1 MVDHRQIAY
10 RLERKLRG
18 ERRSTDRGEG
28 RRRTDYE
35 PNRGW
40 KPAVVIAL
48 TIALADW
55 TVKWLVIQ
63 RVPLDSIVV
72 IIEYRL
78 ALWHV
83 RNPAMIL
90 GLYGSLPLEVRI
102 AIAAVS
108 GILGMVLLFEVVS
121 RGHRLAPQR
130 RKWAWLFVGLAS
142 GGMLGNLGERVVHW
156 GVTDYLSIGWG
167 DLWLPPGNIADLAIF
182 LSLPVAVLVVLFEL
196 QARAQRLAHGRD
208 DKSVPTD
215 TQRSS
220 ALGA

>member
-1 MVDHRQIAY
+1 MVDHRRIAY

-48 TIALADW
+48 VIAIADW

-63 RVPLDSIVV
+63 RVPLDTIQVV
-72 IIEYRL
+72 IEYRL

-90 GLYGSLPLEVRI
+90 GLYGSLPLEARI

-108 GILGMVLLFEVVS
+108 GLLGMVLLFEVVS
-121 RGHRLAPQR
+121 RGHRLAPER

-142 GGMLGNLGERVVHW
+142 GGMMGNLGERIVHW

-196 QARAQRLAHGRD
+196 QARAQRLTDRRD
-208 DKSVPTD
+208 NKSVPTD
-215 TQRSS
+215 TPRSS